1 MIIMKKDDIK
11 KQEEKEQVNLFF
23 NTNIGKSFWTENN
36 IINIQ
41 DNESPDFLLIKND
54 ETKYALELTQFI
66 VENKNTQ
73 YSQALIRYGN
83 NLRRYASENYG
94 INISILI
101 DKYAPVNLVQIGMTI
116 LIMLIIL
123 VFQKFLKR
131 TP

>member
-1 MIIMKKDDIK
+1 MRSNRIRGIFCAKKSKSRK
-11 KQEEKEQVNLFF
+11 KVAK
-23 NTNIGKSFWTENN
+23 
-36 IINIQ
+36 
-41 DNESPDFLLIKND
+41 
-54 ETKYALELTQFI
+54 
-66 VENKNTQ
+66 NKNTQ

-123 VFQKFLKR
+123 AFQKFLKR